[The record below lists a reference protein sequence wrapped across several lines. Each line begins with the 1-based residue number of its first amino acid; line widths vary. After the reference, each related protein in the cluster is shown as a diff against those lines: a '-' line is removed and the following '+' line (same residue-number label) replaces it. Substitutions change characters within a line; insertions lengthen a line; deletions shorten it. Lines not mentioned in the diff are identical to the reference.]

1 MTGKW
6 ILHENK
12 VHSEIYILTVF
23 FFFRRWC
30 YKHGRTF
37 IMPRAGRL
45 TPILIG
51 SSLTNPLAAQ
61 SKQ

>member
-23 FFFRRWC
+23 CFFFL
-30 YKHGRTF
+30 GDGA
-37 IMPRAGRL
+37 ISMAGYLSCR
-45 TPILIG
+45 G
-51 SSLTNPLAAQ
+51 QAD
-61 SKQ
+61 

>member
-12 VHSEIYILTVF
+12 VHSEIYILTGS
-23 FFFRRWC
+23 FFRRWC

-37 IMPRAGRL
+37 IMLRAGRM

>member
-23 FFFRRWC
+23 FFFL
-30 YKHGRTF
+30 GDGA
-37 IMPRAGRL
+37 ISMAGHLSCR
-45 TPILIG
+45 G
-51 SSLTNPLAAQ
+51 QAD
-61 SKQ
+61 